1 MKVPNSAPT
10 GASRVEL
17 DGLNPPDHN
26 ENGHVRDGGLRALI
40 LDEENRFG
48 EAIGSLVQ
56 RGITVVG
63 IAKSTEQTFTVL
75 NQGLP
80 DIVLR
85 CMWARDMPRASTNRD
100 GSSTS
105 SGVNGPDPVAAKPAL
120 DKSHAA
126 GDRHGE
132 RAVAAMAAL
141 TRREQ
146 QILELLIEGASNKDM
161 ARRLSI
167 RSNTVRT
174 HVQNVLTKLS
184 VHTRLGAATLAMRYG
199 AMRPNE
205 VA

>member
-17 DGLNPPDHN
+17 DGFNPSAN
-26 ENGHVRDGGLRALI
+26 GNGHAPDQGLRALI
-40 LDEENRFG
+40 LDEENKFG
-48 EAIGSLVQ
+48 NAIGALVQ
-56 RGITVVG
+56 RGIKVVG

-85 CMWARDMPRASTNRD
+85 CMWASETARGSGNGGRPTN
-100 GSSTS
+100 GI
-105 SGVNGPDPVAAKPAL
+105 GANGDEPVAAKPTL
-120 DKSHAA
+120 DESQIPK
-126 GDRHGE
+126 DRHVE
-132 RAVAAMAAL
+132 RAAAAIAAL

-146 QILELLIEGASNKDM
+146 QILALLIEGASNKEM
-161 ARRLSI
+161 ARRLAI

-184 VHTRLGAATLAMRYG
+184 VHTRLGAATLAMRSG
-199 AMRPNE
+199 ALRSNE